1 MFRKLKPVQLLVIF
15 TVLLLLFAIT
25 QWIQN
30 RKGEKTFRSEIAPLD
45 TAKVTEILLQEGKR
59 EARIFRTNNHWKVSS
74 GNAEWNADF
83 NAVRN
88 LMEEV
93 SLMKAEQ
100 VVATSDALWKELG
113 VDDSAGIHVT
123 IRGKRKTLVGIVV
136 GRFSYRPPLSPYDR
150 QGTAITYVRRSD
162 EKNVYA
168 VNGFLRFSMAPDPG
182 SFRNKNLL
190 SGQSASWMRL
200 RFTYPGDSSFV
211 LEKKDKGWYID
222 QMPADS
228 SRTQEYL
235 GNMEHVIGYEFADS
249 AKRAQFPAFTLLVE
263 QNGGNPIEIKAFPSD
278 SVHHYVL
285 SSSMNPESWFSG
297 KNGLTE
303 RIFKGKSYFSGNTKD
318 SDKKAP
324 K

>member
-1 MFRKLKPVQLLVIF
+1 MFRKLKPVQLLVVF
-15 TVLLLLFAIT
+15 AVLLLLFAIT
-25 QWIQN
+25 QWMQN
-30 RKGEKTFRSEIAPLD
+30 RKGEKTFRTEIAPLD
-45 TAKVTEILLQEGKR
+45 TAKVTEILLQEGKK
-59 EARIFRTNNHWKVSS
+59 EVRIFRTDNLWKVSA
-74 GNAEWNADF
+74 GHAEWKADP

-100 VVATSDALWKELG
+100 VAATSDALWKELG

-123 IRGKRKTLVGIVV
+123 IKGKRKILAGIVV

-150 QGTAITYVRRSD
+150 QGTAVTYVRRTD

-228 SRTQEYL
+228 AKTEEYL

-249 AKRAQFPAFTLLVE
+249 AQRAQFPAFALLVE
-263 QNGGNPIEIKAFPSD
+263 QNGGNPIEIKAFLSD

-285 SSSMNPESWFSG
+285 SSSQNPESWFSG

-303 RIFKGKSYFSGNTKD
+303 RIFKGKSYFSGKEKGM
-318 SDKKAP
+318 KKTD
-324 K
+324 